1 MPPKVHRCSSDFDR
15 IPKLKSFQTHM
26 DFKMAGNR
34 NSGRRQEKPFADA
47 LRMEVAA
54 LKGDRKS
61 LRLVARK
68 LIEKAESGDMAAIK
82 ELADRTDGKPVQQN
96 VNQHGFDPAN
106 TIYEITIGGDGS
118 SEKQTNNT

>member
-1 MPPKVHRCSSDFDR
+1 
-15 IPKLKSFQTHM
+15 
-26 DFKMAGNR
+26 MAGNR

-68 LIEKAESGDMAAIK
+68 LIEKAEDGNMAAIK
-82 ELADRTDGKPVQQN
+82 ELADRTDGKSIQQN
-96 VNQHGFDPAN
+96 INQHGFDPAN
-106 TIYEITIGGDGS
+106 TVYEITIGGYPSG
-118 SEKQTNNT
+118 EAALAA

>member
-1 MPPKVHRCSSDFDR
+1 
-15 IPKLKSFQTHM
+15 M

-54 LKGDRKS
+54 LKDDRRG

-68 LIEKAESGDMAAIK
+68 LIEKAEHGDMAAIR

-106 TIYEITIGGDGS
+106 TVYEITIGGDGS
-118 SEKQTNNT
+118 NEPDRSEECLIQQSKSCQLT